1 MKKNDLVWGIIY
13 TLIGLGCITVA
24 YNTET
29 ALEGIIWGL
38 GGVFFAVGVV
48 GIIKYFYWNAPK
60 RQERYKAREEHEKI
74 EQNDE
79 LKTKI
84 RDKAGRY
91 SYLLGLYTAVIS
103 IIVFAVLDAVG
114 VIENATMVEIYLG
127 GYVVFQLIAG
137 VVIFNRL
144 MKKY

>member
-1 MKKNDLVWGIIY
+1 MKKSNLIWSIVY
-13 TLIGLGCITVA
+13 TIIGLVCITAA

-29 ALEGIIWGL
+29 TAEGILWGL

-48 GIIKYFYWNAPK
+48 GIVKYFYWSAPK
-60 RQERYKAREEHEKI
+60 RQEQYKAREENEKI

-91 SYLLGLYTAVIS
+91 SYLLGLYTAIIS
-103 IIVFAVLDAVG
+103 IVVFAVLDAVG
-114 VIENATMVEIYLG
+114 VIENAAMVVIYLG

>member
-1 MKKNDLVWGIIY
+1 MKKSNLIWNIVY
-13 TLIGLGCITVA
+13 TLIGLGCITAA

-29 ALEGIIWGL
+29 TAEGILWGL
-38 GGVFFAVGVV
+38 GGVFLAVGVI
-48 GIIKYFYWNAPK
+48 GIVKYFYWSAPK
-60 RQERYKAREEHEKI
+60 RQERYKAREEIEKI
-74 EQNDE
+74 EQKDE

-91 SYLLGLYTAVIS
+91 SYLLGLYTAIIS
-103 IIVFAVLDAVG
+103 IVVFAVLDAVG
-114 VIENATMVEIYLG
+114 VIENAAMVVIYLG
-127 GYVVFQLIAG
+127 GYVIFQLIAG